1 MCGHGTIGVAVT
13 LAYLGKVG
21 PGTHRLET
29 PVGTVE
35 TVLHETG
42 EVTVHNVPAYRHRT
56 GVEIAVDSYGQ
67 VRGDIAWGGNWFF
80 LTHNTPCEI
89 AASHI
94 ESLTEFAWRTRQAL
108 ERGGITGANEGHI
121 DHIEV
126 CGPSKVADSRNFVLC
141 PGKAYDRSPCGTGT
155 SARLACLHAEG
166 RLKEGQ
172 IWRQESVIGS
182 VFEASFVLKD
192 GVVHPRIKGSAFIT
206 ADAHLVLDTRDPFV
220 SGIRI
225 GQ

>member
-1 MCGHGTIGVAVT
+1 
-13 LAYLGKVG
+13 
-21 PGTHRLET
+21 
-29 PVGTVE
+29 
-35 TVLHETG
+35 
-42 EVTVHNVPAYRHRT
+42 
-56 GVEIAVDSYGQ
+56 

-80 LTHNTPCEI
+80 LTHDSPCAI
-89 AASHI
+89 VASNI
-94 ESLTEFAWRTRQAL
+94 EPLTEFTWRIRQAL
-108 ERGGITGANEGHI
+108 ERAGITGASGGHI

-126 CGPSKVADSRNFVLC
+126 CGPSEIADSRNFVLC

-166 RLKEGQ
+166 RLREGE

-182 VFEASFVLKD
+182 VFEGSFVVRD
-192 GVVHPRIKGSAFIT
+192 GAVQPRIKGSAFIT
-206 ADAHLVLDTRDPFV
+206 ADSQLILDNRDPFV